1 MPELVK
7 NFSIFKSLNQIAC
20 SNNMHSNEIFK
31 EYSHLNMTLLDAFYG
46 ADDSFDFEV

>member
-1 MPELVK
+1 
-7 NFSIFKSLNQIAC
+7 
-20 SNNMHSNEIFK
+20 MHSNEIFK